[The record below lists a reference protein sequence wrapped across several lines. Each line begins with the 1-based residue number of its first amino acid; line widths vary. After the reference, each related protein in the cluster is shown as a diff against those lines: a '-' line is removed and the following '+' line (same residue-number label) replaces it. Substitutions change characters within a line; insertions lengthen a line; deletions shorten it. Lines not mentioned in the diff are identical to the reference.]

1 MTPSPPLWK
10 PLPPVPGLRWKR
22 RKITGNLTKQRK
34 RRKNKQKVIGWGYA
48 YELEIL
54 PCSEAFPLFSQT
66 ASKVRLKTNF
76 CEATVILSRL
86 PPNATAFR
94 QRNETNCRLRVVYN
108 FGENMG
114 ADEMHASYE
123 TRRSHDTRGVLSY
136 LLSMISGSVI
146 LVFVMWTWTPLRP
159 SHLGPCKWRTM
170 NQKLKPVHNHSGE

>member
-1 MTPSPPLWK
+1 M
-10 PLPPVPGLRWKR
+10 
-22 RKITGNLTKQRK
+22 
-34 RRKNKQKVIGWGYA
+34 IGWGYA

-94 QRNETNCRLRVVYN
+94 HRNETNCRLRVVYN
-108 FGENMG
+108 FGEKYGCGRN
-114 ADEMHASYE
+114 ACVVRDSHD
-123 TRRSHDTRGVLSY
+123 TRSHDTRGVLKIRRFLESRDVGISPALLFFTEIRADYLQSYPLKSY

-146 LVFVMWTWTPLRP
+146 LVFVM
-159 SHLGPCKWRTM
+159 
-170 NQKLKPVHNHSGE
+170 